1 YRVRVSPSG
10 VPPRP
15 ELVLSSFS
23 RARTAFVSAPR
34 AAATSGATSSTSA
47 CPSPA
52 GRLLPSC
59 PSRRPAGTP
68 GATLTVR
75 GATARRL
82 GSRRGDRGSGM
93 ANRDVDG
100 SAAAPP
106 GGRLGLVRLILRPI
120 GYWSLAWVWLTIW
133 FVGILLAP
141 GSVAYVYADD
151 EVQLG
156 NLLRETPFIGLVL
169 QVVLFVPL
177 LAAIMGPGA
186 MFWVPTMAWPLALL
200 SFAYAFRGLRPSYA
214 REPLSCTTQAPR
226 GGTPGPPTIGTV
238 ALSLK
243 PVRRTRYTD
252 TLMKWY
258 MAGWDL
264 HMEIFF

>member
-1 YRVRVSPSG
+1 
-10 VPPRP
+10 
-15 ELVLSSFS
+15 
-23 RARTAFVSAPR
+23 
-34 AAATSGATSSTSA
+34 
-47 CPSPA
+47 
-52 GRLLPSC
+52 
-59 PSRRPAGTP
+59 
-68 GATLTVR
+68 
-75 GATARRL
+75 
-82 GSRRGDRGSGM
+82 M

-151 EVQLG
+151 EVRLG
-156 NLLRETPFIGLVL
+156 TVLRETPFIGLVL
-169 QVVLFVPL
+169 LVVLFVPL

-264 HMEIFF
+264 HMEIFFAALPAGVGWVALCAWASQDISTPVRQGLLVAGCALVLVSVVLVARAVRGLFAQWDEA